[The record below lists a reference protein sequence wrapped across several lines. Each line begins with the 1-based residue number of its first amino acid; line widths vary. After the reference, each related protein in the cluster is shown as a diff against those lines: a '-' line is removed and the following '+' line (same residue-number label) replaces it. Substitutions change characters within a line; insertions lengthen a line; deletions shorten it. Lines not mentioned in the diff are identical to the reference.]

1 MMNINTKVFLLSSH
15 SAMPRQGHLEAALHV
30 MGYLKLRQNSR
41 LVFDPSYLDI
51 DHSSFQE
58 CEWTDFYD
66 GAVEAIPPN
75 TPPPRGKEMDLCI
88 LVDNDH
94 AGNE

>member
-1 MMNINTKVFLLSSH
+1 M
-15 SAMPRQGHLEAALHV
+15 
-30 MGYLKLRQNSR
+30 
-41 LVFDPSYLDI
+41 FDPSYLDI